1 MLSIIKYFSLT
12 NTQFSKFTY
21 KNKKK
26 CCVIIPYKIILLMRG
41 GGCTFP
47 GKSLLMFILQ
57 FLLVNGSGS
66 VGNTL
71 ASWFRIQ
78 RTTLLQKLKNFR
90 LQRNA
95 NYLKNIK
102 TFLIAKWF
110 IKFSNENEPGV

>member
-1 MLSIIKYFSLT
+1 MLRNHTIQNHII
-12 NTQFSKFTY
+12 NE
-21 KNKKK
+21 
-26 CCVIIPYKIILLMRG
+26 G
-41 GGCTFP
+41 GGVLS
-47 GKSLLMFILQ
+47 GKIS
-57 FLLVNGSGS
+57 VNVYITVPVSEWIRIRWIR
-66 VGNTL
+66 NTL